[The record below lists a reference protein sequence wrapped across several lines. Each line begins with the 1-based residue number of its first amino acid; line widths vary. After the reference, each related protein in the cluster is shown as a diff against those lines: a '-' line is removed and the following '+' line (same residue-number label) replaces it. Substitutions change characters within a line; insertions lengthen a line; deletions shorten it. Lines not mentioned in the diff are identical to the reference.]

1 MFRRYC
7 IGRYCILL
15 IIIFLLH
22 TFCHPRKNMGTQR
35 PNVSKYARSVSD
47 GFPYA
52 LEACLVTLE
61 LPEKRFICSDVLGEL
76 WSSRKFQVAFS
87 SHPKVLATL
96 MGLVE
101 SLRT

>member
-1 MFRRYC
+1 M
-7 IGRYCILL
+7 
-15 IIIFLLH
+15 LH
-22 TFCHPRKNMGTQR
+22 SRSRKITFGGKHSAGLNRPNDLRGTQR

-76 WSSRKFQVAFS
+76 WSSRKF
-87 SHPKVLATL
+87 
-96 MGLVE
+96 
-101 SLRT
+101 